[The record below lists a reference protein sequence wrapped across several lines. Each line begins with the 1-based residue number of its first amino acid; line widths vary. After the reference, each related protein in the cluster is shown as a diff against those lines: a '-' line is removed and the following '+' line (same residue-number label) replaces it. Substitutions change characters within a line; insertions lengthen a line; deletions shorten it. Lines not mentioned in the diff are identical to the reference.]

1 MKAVLAFS
9 AIPAASK
16 LQRARC
22 TRTGRFVAWA
32 RAAALRLP
40 AAPAVVPLLP
50 APAVVVV
57 ACTPSPRARVAVVV
71 AVASPLRGAVAAV
84 VAGVRSILA
93 RARCALL
100 GRWAM

>member
-1 MKAVLAFS
+1 MNAVLAFS

-40 AAPAVVPLLP
+40 SAPAVVPLLP
-50 APAVVVV
+50 SPVVVV
-57 ACTPSPRARVAVVV
+57 ATPSPVVVVDAAPVVVVV
-71 AVASPLRGAVAAV
+71 ANVKLT
-84 VAGVRSILA
+84 
-93 RARCALL
+93 LL
-100 GRWAM
+100 KD

>member
-57 ACTPSPRARVAVVV
+57 ATPSPRARVAVVV